1 MPHWPVLKMT
11 VVPCTNARDIARLY
25 ILIALLS
32 YNFLKILLTY
42 SIIFNSYLEA
52 VFFLGAAFFAV
63 AFLGA
68 AFFAVVFFAAVFFLG
83 AAFFVAVFLTACE
96 KKS

>member
-11 VVPCTNARDIARLY
+11 VVPCTNARDSAPVHPDRLTV
-25 ILIALLS
+25 LQ
-32 YNFLKILLTY
+32 FLKFPLTY